1 MNLVDVHCHLN
12 HELLKPQLDAVLKR
26 AEKAG
31 VKSIILSGV
40 NPEGNIDVLELAKK
54 HPLIKASLGI
64 YPIEAIGLGS
74 DETGLPEHDGKINL
88 EEQFKFIEGNIS
100 DVVAIGEVGMDFH
113 WASKDTYDEQAANFR
128 RIIQFAIK
136 VNKPIVIHSRKAE
149 EETLKLLE
157 ENNAKKV
164 IMHCFSGNKELTDK
178 AIELNYYFTVPCSVT
193 KNKTFR
199 KLAKRIPLN
208 KLLTETDAPYL
219 SPREEPNEPAF
230 IKDSIKKIAEI
241 KDLDEQE
248 TANLI
253 FSNYQNIFL

>member
-88 EEQFKFIEGNIS
+88 EEQFKFIEGNIDS
-100 DVVAIGEVGMDFH
+100 LQKSMAG
-113 WASKDTYDEQAANFR
+113 
-128 RIIQFAIK
+128 IK
-136 VNKPIVIHSRKAE
+136 S
-149 EETLKLLE
+149 
-157 ENNAKKV
+157 
-164 IMHCFSGNKELTDK
+164 
-178 AIELNYYFTVPCSVT
+178 
-193 KNKTFR
+193 
-199 KLAKRIPLN
+199 
-208 KLLTETDAPYL
+208 
-219 SPREEPNEPAF
+219 
-230 IKDSIKKIAEI
+230 
-241 KDLDEQE
+241 
-248 TANLI
+248 
-253 FSNYQNIFL
+253 